1 MITFAAFRGILLGMT
16 NKLKIGWREWVG
28 LPEFEVAA
36 LKAKVDTGARTSSL
50 HALDPEPFSDRGMSF
65 VRFMLLP
72 VQDTLIFGRVVTAPM
87 VDRRRVTDSGGHW
100 QERYVVHLN
109 IQLGPQLMPIEVTL
123 ANRRDMRF
131 RMLLGRQALQ
141 NVSID
146 PAESYL
152 LQKTAEQKKF
162 LKEIKAEV
170 MRASK

>member
-1 MITFAAFRGILLGMT
+1 MT

-28 LPEFEVAA
+28 LPDFNVPA

-50 HALDPEPFSDRGMSF
+50 HALDPEPFSERGMTF
-65 VRFMLLP
+65 VRFLLLP
-72 VQDTLIFGRVVTAPM
+72 VQETLIFGRVVTAPM

-109 IQLGPQLMPIEVTL
+109 IKLGPQLHEVEVTL

-141 NVSID
+141 TVIID

-152 LQKTAEQKKF
+152 LKKSAEQKKF

-170 MRASK
+170 ERSTL